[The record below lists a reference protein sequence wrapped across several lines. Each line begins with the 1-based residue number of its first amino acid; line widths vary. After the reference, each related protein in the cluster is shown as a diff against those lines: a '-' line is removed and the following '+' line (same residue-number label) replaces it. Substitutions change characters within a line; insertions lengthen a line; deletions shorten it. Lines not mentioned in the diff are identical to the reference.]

1 LSVRIAV
8 TAGAPR
14 PAGRNI
20 CLFSHDAWIASTL
33 RGDLAMLEKSRA
45 EQEEIRCLNKM
56 PDGHRLKKSPPPATV
71 RAAGGGENENK
82 RKRRRGLRRLN

>member
-1 LSVRIAV
+1 
-8 TAGAPR
+8 
-14 PAGRNI
+14 
-20 CLFSHDAWIASTL
+20 
-33 RGDLAMLEKSRA
+33 LAMLEKSRA